1 MNISLKLCFAPELN
15 VSACGAKSNRY
26 IAMLISF
33 NSFNIS
39 LQIVIA
45 GLDGVTAGY
54 TTSKKDPAPSAL
66 CLARPSDII
75 ILRYFP
81 VNTLLLEP
89 FDSTTLLAL
98 KRGGL
103 LGVF

>member
-1 MNISLKLCFAPELN
+1 MHA
-15 VSACGAKSNRY
+15 VQRDWY

-33 NSFNIS
+33 NSFNVS

-54 TTSKKDPAPSAL
+54 TISKKDPGTHSAL
-66 CLARPSDII
+66 RLARPSDII

-81 VNTLLLEP
+81 ANTLLLEQL
-89 FDSTTLLAL
+89 TAL
-98 KRGGL
+98 H
-103 LGVF
+103 F